1 MRTIVDSK
9 TGILVLMPESKPDH
23 RLIFHLINCSE
34 LSEFSRY
41 LELEEQKDRE
51 ITESLEVTGEQL
63 LTYPSKTT
71 WERTETAL
79 VDGTGFNRLSGN
91 LIGFKV

>member
-71 WERTETAL
+71 WERSEIAP
-79 VDGTGFNRLSGN
+79 VKGTGFNRLSGN